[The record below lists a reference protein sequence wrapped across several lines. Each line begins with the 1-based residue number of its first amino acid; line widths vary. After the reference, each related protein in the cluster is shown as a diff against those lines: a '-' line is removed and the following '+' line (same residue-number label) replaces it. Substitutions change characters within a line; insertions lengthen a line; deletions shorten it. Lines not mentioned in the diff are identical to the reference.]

1 MPHSGATPTNPRSTV
16 VPMRR
21 VLVGVLGLA
30 LGLGIASAGFLLAPA
45 LDGRWQTATATRDPS
60 LADRLAR
67 DARTPLL
74 FVPES
79 VTREP
84 TAPVTLVVVLPGLGG
99 IGRDLAEGFVP
110 AAEAD
115 RWLLLAPS
123 PSYDP
128 MDANE
133 SLEAADL
140 RVDNEL
146 VALID
151 RVLARPAFHVAPR
164 IDLVGFSRGAQQ
176 AHRFALRHPDRVNA
190 LASFSAGTYTMPTS
204 LQPYPLGVGGF
215 DRWNHLHPFDPA
227 ALRQVRVLVGVGTA
241 DANPADVVRAWDGV
255 GGTTRFE
262 RGSRFADALEQLD
275 VPTRFQGYPGVGHSF
290 VPAMRVDAIALFLG
304 S

>member
-1 MPHSGATPTNPRSTV
+1 
-16 VPMRR
+16 MRR
-21 VLVGVLGLA
+21 ALVGVLGLA
-30 LGLGIASAGFLLAPA
+30 LGLGIASAGFFLAPA
-45 LDGRWQTATATRDPS
+45 LDGRWQTATVTRDS
-60 LADRLAR
+60 SIVDRLTRDRRTALVFVPASVAR
-67 DARTPLL
+67 DPG
-74 FVPES
+74 
-79 VTREP
+79 
-84 TAPVTLVVVLPGLGG
+84 APVTLVVVLPGLGG

-123 PSYDP
+123 PDYDP
-128 MDANE
+128 LDANE

-151 RVLARPAFHVAPR
+151 HVLGQPALHVAPR

-215 DRWNHLHPFDPA
+215 DQWNHLRPFDPV

-262 RGSRFADALEQLD
+262 RGSRFAEALAQLD
-275 VPTRFQGYPGVGHSF
+275 VPTRFQSYPGVGHSF
-290 VPAMRVDAIALFLG
+290 VPAMRGDAIALFLG

>member
-1 MPHSGATPTNPRSTV
+1 
-16 VPMRR
+16 MRR
-21 VLVGVLGLA
+21 ALVGVLGLA

-45 LDGRWQTATATRDPS
+45 LDGRWQTATATSDPS

-79 VTREP
+79 VTRDP

-133 SLEAADL
+133 SLEGADL

-151 RVLARPAFHVAPR
+151 RVLAQPAFHVAPR
-164 IDLVGFSRGAQQ
+164 VDLVGFSRGAQQ

-204 LQPYPLGVGGF
+204 LQPYPLGVGSF
-215 DRWNHLHPFDPA
+215 DQWNHLHPFDPV
-227 ALRQVRVLVGVGTA
+227 ALRRVRVLVGVGTA

-255 GGTTRFE
+255 GGTTRLE
-262 RGSRFADALEQLD
+262 RGSRFAEALEQLD
-275 VPTRFQGYPGVGHSF
+275 VPTRFETYPGVGHSF
-290 VPAMRVDAIALFLG
+290 VPAMRGDAIALFLG